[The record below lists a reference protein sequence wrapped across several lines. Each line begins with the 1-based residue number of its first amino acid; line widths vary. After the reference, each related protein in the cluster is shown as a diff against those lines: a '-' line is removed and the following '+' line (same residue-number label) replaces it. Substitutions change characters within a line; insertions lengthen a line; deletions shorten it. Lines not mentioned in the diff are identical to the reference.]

1 MIVQKSIMI
10 LPVIMYHTC
19 QFSLLQSK
27 QGDVGDQMSEIP
39 IAAIPEVLPIIRPP
53 SKLPNAR

>member
-1 MIVQKSIMI
+1 MI

>member
-39 IAAIPEVLPIIRPP
+39 IAAIPEVLPII
-53 SKLPNAR
+53 